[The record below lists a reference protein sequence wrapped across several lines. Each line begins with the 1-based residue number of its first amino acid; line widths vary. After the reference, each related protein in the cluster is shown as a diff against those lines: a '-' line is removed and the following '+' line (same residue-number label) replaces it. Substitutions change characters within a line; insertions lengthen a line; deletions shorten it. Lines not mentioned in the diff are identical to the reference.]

1 MRIFLE
7 LGWFFR
13 MAWKRYVGA
22 IVLLFFVAGFELIP
36 PKAIGWL
43 VDGVMAGDISKNQMF
58 IALGAIVALWVVVYF
73 MRVVWRVW
81 LFGAAAQLGTVL
93 RDKLYQHFT
102 RHAPRFFERY
112 RTGDLMA
119 RSTNDVKAVVMT
131 AGEGVLTLA
140 DSLIMGIAVL
150 IVMTTTISWE
160 LTLLALAPM
169 PVMAIMVNRFG
180 RQLHHRFSASQEAFS
195 SLSEET
201 QSSLNGIRMIRAFG
215 LESQQVDRFNAVA
228 DDTGEKNMA
237 VAKVDAMFDPVIFL
251 TIGTSFFCS
260 IAGGGYMVA
269 NGTLTLGE
277 LTAFTLYQ
285 GLMIWPML
293 AVAWLFNIIE
303 RGSAA
308 WKRIKELL
316 EEKPDLVDGEKALP
330 VERETL
336 TIAID
341 QFTWRGHDI
350 PALRDV
356 NVELAPGKMLGV
368 AGPVGSGKT
377 TILSLMLRLED
388 PVQGRVSY
396 GGTDLRDF
404 KLGEWRGKLAVVTQ
418 APFLFSRS
426 IADNIALGKPDATR
440 EEIREAAK
448 LACIDEDIMQFP
460 EGYETL
466 VGEKGITLSG
476 GQKQRISIARAL
488 LLDAEI
494 LVLDDA
500 LSAVD
505 GRTEHHILKNLHD
518 RAQHQTTVVI
528 AHRLSALESADEIIV
543 LQKGHI
549 EERGT
554 HKALVNAN
562 GWYAEMQR
570 YQQLE
575 QALEGAL

>member
-58 IALGAIVALWVVVYF
+58 IALGAIVALWIVVYF

-140 DSLIMGIAVL
+140 DSLIMGVAVL

-180 RQLHHRFSASQEAFS
+180 KQLHHRFSASQAAFS

-316 EEKPDLVDGEKALP
+316 EEKPDLVDGDKALP
-330 VERETL
+330 AERETL
-336 TIAID
+336 SIAID

-356 NVELAPGKMLGV
+356 NVELAPGRMLGV

-494 LVLDDA
+494 LVMDDA

-575 QALEGAL
+575 QALEEAL

>member
-180 RQLHHRFSASQEAFS
+180 KQLHHRFSASQAAFS

-316 EEKPDLVDGEKALP
+316 EEKPDLVDGDKALP
-330 VERETL
+330 TERGTL
-336 TIAID
+336 SITID

-356 NVELAPGKMLGV
+356 NVELAPGRMLGV

-575 QALEGAL
+575 QALEEAL

>member
-7 LGWFFR
+7 LGWFFK
-13 MAWKRYVGA
+13 MAWKRYLGA
-22 IVLLFFVAGFELIP
+22 IIIFFFVAGFELIP

-43 VDGVMAGDISKNQMF
+43 VDGVIAGDIHRNQMLM
-58 IALGAIVALWVVVYF
+58 ILGALVLLWGFVYLL
-73 MRVVWRVW
+73 RIIWRIW
-81 LFGAAAQLGTVL
+81 LFGAAAELGTVL
-93 RDKLYQHFT
+93 RDKLYRHFT
-102 RHAPRFFERY
+102 THAPPFFDRY

-140 DSLIMGIAVL
+140 DSLITGLAVL
-150 IVMTTTISWE
+150 IVMTTLMSWE

-169 PVMAIMVNRFG
+169 PVMAILVNRFG
-180 RQLHHRFSASQEAFS
+180 EQLHHRFTASQAAFS
-195 SLSEET
+195 SLSDET

-215 LESQQVDRFNAVA
+215 LESQQIDRFNAVA
-228 DDTGEKNMA
+228 DDTGEKNME
-237 VAKVDAMFDPVIFL
+237 VAKVDAMFDPVIYI
-251 TIGTSFFCS
+251 TIGASFFCS
-260 IAGGGYMVA
+260 ISGGGYMVA
-269 NGTLTLGE
+269 NGMMTLGE

-308 WKRIKELL
+308 WKRIKEILDTA
-316 EEKPDLVDGEKALP
+316 PDLVDGDASLP
-330 VERETL
+330 DTKETL
-336 TIAID
+336 SINVD
-341 QFTWRGHDI
+341 QFTWRGHEQ
-350 PALRDV
+350 PALRDISV
-356 NVELAPGKMLGV
+356 SLPPGKMLGI

-377 TILSLMLRLED
+377 TLLSLMLRFED
-388 PVQGRVSY
+388 PVQGRLQY
-396 GGTDLRDF
+396 GDIDLRAF
-404 KLGEWRGKLAVVTQ
+404 KLGDWRGKMAVVTQ
-418 APFLFSRS
+418 TPFLFSRS

-440 EEIREAAK
+440 EEIRAAAE
-448 LACIDEDIMQFP
+448 LACIDEDIIQFR
-460 EGYETL
+460 EGYDTL

-549 EERGT
+549 EERGR
-554 HKALVNAN
+554 HKELINAN

-575 QALEGAL
+575 QALEEA

>member
-7 LGWFFR
+7 LGWFFH

-22 IVLLFFVAGFELIP
+22 IVLLFLVAGFELIP

-43 VDGVMAGDISKNQMF
+43 VDGVMAGDITRNQMF
-58 IALGAIVALWVVVYF
+58 TALGAIIALWVVVYGL
-73 MRVVWRVW
+73 RVLWRVW
-81 LFGAAAQLGTVL
+81 LFGAAAKLGTVL

-102 RHAPRFFERY
+102 THSPRFFERY

-140 DSLIMGIAVL
+140 DSMIMGIAVL

-169 PVMAIMVNRFG
+169 PVMALMVNRFG
-180 RQLHHRFSASQEAFS
+180 TQLHHRFSASQAAFS
-195 SLSEET
+195 SLSDET

-215 LESQQVDRFNAVA
+215 LESQQIDRFNAVA

-237 VAKVDAMFDPVIFL
+237 VAKVDAMFDPVIYL
-251 TIGTSFFCS
+251 TIGASFFCS

-269 NGTLTLGE
+269 QGTLTLGE

-308 WKRIKELL
+308 WKRIKEVLD
-316 EEKPDLVDGEKALP
+316 EKPDLVDGEKALP
-330 VERETL
+330 AGRETL
-336 TIAID
+336 SLAID
-341 QFTWRGHDI
+341 QFTWRGHDVA
-350 PALRDV
+350 ALRDV
-356 NVELAPGKMLGV
+356 NIALAPGKMLGI

-377 TILSLMLRLED
+377 TLLALMLRLED
-388 PVQGRVSY
+388 PVQGRISY

-404 KLGEWRGKLAVVTQ
+404 RLGEWRGKLAVVTQ

-440 EEIREAAK
+440 EAIREAAK

-518 RAQHQTTVVI
+518 RSKHQTTVVI

-554 HKALVNAN
+554 HHALVNAN

-575 QALEGAL
+575 QALEEAL

>member
-43 VDGVMAGDISKNQMF
+43 VDGVMAGDISKKQMF

-140 DSLIMGIAVL
+140 DSMIMGIAVL

-180 RQLHHRFSASQEAFS
+180 KQLHHRFSASQAAFS

-269 NGTLTLGE
+269 DGTLTLGE

-308 WKRIKELL
+308 WKRIKALL
-316 EEKPDLVDGEKALP
+316 DEKPDLVDGDKALP
-330 VERETL
+330 AERETL
-336 TIAID
+336 SIAID

-396 GGTDLRDF
+396 GGTALRDF

-549 EERGT
+549 EERGK

-575 QALEGAL
+575 QALEEAL

>member
-140 DSLIMGIAVL
+140 DSLIMGVAVL

-180 RQLHHRFSASQEAFS
+180 KQLHHRFGASQAAFS

-316 EEKPDLVDGEKALP
+316 EEKPDLVDGDKALP
-330 VERETL
+330 AERETL
-336 TIAID
+336 SIAID

-356 NVELAPGKMLGV
+356 NVELAPGRMLGV

-418 APFLFSRS
+418 EPFLFSRS

-575 QALEGAL
+575 QALEEAL

>member
-13 MAWKRYVGA
+13 QAWKRYVGA
-22 IVLLFFVAGFELIP
+22 IIIFFFVAGFELIP

-43 VDGVMAGDISKNQMF
+43 VDGVMAGDISREQMLL
-58 IALGAIVALWVVVYF
+58 ALGAIVLLWGVVYLL
-73 MRVVWRVW
+73 RIVWRIW
-81 LFGAAAQLGTVL
+81 LFGAAVELGTVL
-93 RDKLYQHFT
+93 RDKLYRHFT
-102 RHAPRFFERY
+102 THSPRFFERY

-119 RSTNDVKAVVMT
+119 RATNDVKAVVMT

-140 DSLIMGIAVL
+140 DSIITGLAVL
-150 IVMTTTISWE
+150 IIMTTTISWE
-160 LTLLALAPM
+160 LTLLALSPM
-169 PVMAIMVNRFG
+169 PVMAILVNRFG
-180 RQLHHRFSASQEAFS
+180 NILHYRFTDSQAAFSA
-195 SLSEET
+195 LSDET
-201 QSSLNGIRMIRAFG
+201 QTSLNGIRMIRAFG
-215 LESQQVDRFNAVA
+215 LEQQQVERFNAVA
-228 DDTGEKNMA
+228 DDTGNKNIE
-237 VAKVDAMFDPVIFL
+237 VAKVDAMFQPVIYI
-251 TIGTSFFCS
+251 TIGASFFCS

-269 NGTLTLGE
+269 NGSLTLGQ

-308 WKRIKELL
+308 WKRIKEILD
-316 EEKPDLVDGEKALP
+316 EKPDLLDGNAELPAL
-330 VERETL
+330 RQTL
-336 TIAID
+336 AIGIG
-341 QFTWRGHDI
+341 QFTWRGNDV

-356 NVELAPGKMLGV
+356 NVDLAPGKMLGI

-377 TILSLMLRLED
+377 TLLSLMLRFED
-388 PVQGRVSY
+388 PQQGSLQY
-396 GGTDLRDF
+396 GGVDLRDV
-404 KLGEWRGKLAVVTQ
+404 KLDDWRGKMAVVTQ

-426 IADNIALGKPDATR
+426 IADNIALGRPEASRD
-440 EEIREAAK
+440 EIRTAAK
-448 LACIDEDIMQFP
+448 LACIDEDIMQFR
-460 EGYETL
+460 EGYDTL

-476 GQKQRISIARAL
+476 GQKQRIAIARAL

-494 LVLDDA
+494 LILDDA

-554 HKALVNAN
+554 HEALVNAN

-575 QALEGAL
+575 QALEEAL

>member
-43 VDGVMAGDISKNQMF
+43 VDGVMAGDISKKQMF
-58 IALGAIVALWVVVYF
+58 IALGAIIALWVVVYF

-180 RQLHHRFSASQEAFS
+180 KQLHHRFSASQAAFS

-316 EEKPDLVDGEKALP
+316 EEKPDLVDGDKALP
-330 VERETL
+330 AEREAL
-336 TIAID
+336 SIAID

-356 NVELAPGKMLGV
+356 NVELAPGRMLGV

-575 QALEGAL
+575 QALEEAL

>member
-73 MRVVWRVW
+73 MRVIWRVW

-180 RQLHHRFSASQEAFS
+180 KQLHHRFSASQAAFS

-228 DDTGEKNMA
+228 DDTGEKNMS

-316 EEKPDLVDGEKALP
+316 EEKPDLVDGDKALP
-330 VERETL
+330 AERETL

-341 QFTWRGHDI
+341 QFTWRGHGI

-575 QALEGAL
+575 QALEEAL

>member
-13 MAWKRYVGA
+13 MAWKRYIGA

-43 VDGVMAGDISKNQMF
+43 VDGVMAGEISKNQMLL
-58 IALGAIVALWVVVYF
+58 ALGAIIALWVVVYF

-140 DSLIMGIAVL
+140 DSMIMGIAVL

-180 RQLHHRFSASQEAFS
+180 KQLHHRFSASQAAFS

-316 EEKPDLVDGEKALP
+316 EEKPDLVDGDKALP
-330 VERETL
+330 TERETL
-336 TIAID
+336 SIAID
-341 QFTWRGHDI
+341 QFTWRGHEI

-368 AGPVGSGKT
+368 AGPVGCGKT

-388 PVQGRVSY
+388 PIQGRVSY

-549 EERGT
+549 EERGK

-562 GWYAEMQR
+562 GWYSEMQR

-575 QALEGAL
+575 QALEEAL

>member
-13 MAWKRYVGA
+13 QAWKRYVGA
-22 IVLLFFVAGFELIP
+22 IIIFFFVAGFELIP

-43 VDGVMAGDISKNQMF
+43 VDGVMAGDISREQMLL
-58 IALGAIVALWVVVYF
+58 ALGAIVLLWGVVYLL
-73 MRVVWRVW
+73 RIVWRIW
-81 LFGAAAQLGTVL
+81 LFGAAVELGTVL
-93 RDKLYQHFT
+93 RDKLYRHFT
-102 RHAPRFFERY
+102 THSPRFFERY

-119 RSTNDVKAVVMT
+119 RATNDVKAVVMT

-140 DSLIMGIAVL
+140 DSIITGLAVL
-150 IVMTTTISWE
+150 IIMTTTISWE
-160 LTLLALAPM
+160 LTLLALSPM
-169 PVMAIMVNRFG
+169 PVMAILVNRFG
-180 RQLHHRFSASQEAFS
+180 NILHYRFTDSQAAFSA
-195 SLSEET
+195 LSDET
-201 QSSLNGIRMIRAFG
+201 QTSLNGIRMIRAFG
-215 LESQQVDRFNAVA
+215 LEQQQVERFNAVA
-228 DDTGEKNMA
+228 DDTGNKNIE
-237 VAKVDAMFDPVIFL
+237 VAKVDAMFQPVIYI
-251 TIGTSFFCS
+251 TIGASFFCS

-269 NGTLTLGE
+269 NGSLTLGQ

-308 WKRIKELL
+308 WKRIKEILD
-316 EEKPDLVDGEKALP
+316 EKPDLLDGNTELP
-330 VERETL
+330 AQRQTL
-336 TIAID
+336 AIGIGK
-341 QFTWRGHDI
+341 FTWRGHDV

-356 NVELAPGKMLGV
+356 NVDLAPGKMLGI

-377 TILSLMLRLED
+377 TLLSLMLRFED
-388 PVQGRVSY
+388 PQQGSLQY
-396 GGTDLRDF
+396 GGVDLRDV
-404 KLGEWRGKLAVVTQ
+404 KLDDWRGKMAVVTQ
-418 APFLFSRS
+418 APFLFSSS
-426 IADNIALGKPDATR
+426 IADNIALGRPEASRD
-440 EEIREAAK
+440 EIRTAAK
-448 LACIDEDIMQFP
+448 LACIDEDIMQFR
-460 EGYETL
+460 EGYDTL

-476 GQKQRISIARAL
+476 GQKQRIAIARAL

-494 LVLDDA
+494 LILDDA

-554 HKALVNAN
+554 HEALVNAN

-575 QALEGAL
+575 QALEEAL

>member
-1 MRIFLE
+1 MRIFVE
-7 LGWFFR
+7 LGWYFR
-13 MAWKRYVGA
+13 QAWKRYVGA
-22 IVLLFFVAGFELIP
+22 IVIFVFVATFELIP

-43 VDGVMAGDISKNQMF
+43 VDGVMAGDITREHMLM
-58 IALGAIVALWVVVYF
+58 ALGAIVLLWFVVYAL
-73 MRVVWRVW
+73 RIIWRVW
-81 LFGAAAQLGTVL
+81 LFGAAAGLGTVL
-93 RDKLYQHFT
+93 RDKLYRHFT
-102 RHAPRFFERY
+102 THSPRFFERY

-140 DSLIMGIAVL
+140 DSVITGLAVL

-169 PVMAIMVNRFG
+169 PVMAFMVNRFG
-180 RQLHHRFSASQEAFS
+180 TQLHHRFSASQAAFS
-195 SLSEET
+195 DLSDET

-215 LESQQVDRFNAVA
+215 LESQQIARFNKVA

-237 VAKVDAMFDPVIFL
+237 VAKVDAMFDPVIFV

-260 IAGGGYMVA
+260 ITGGGYMVA

-303 RGSAA
+303 RGAAA
-308 WKRIKELL
+308 WKRIKEVLDETSEL
-316 EEKPDLVDGEKALP
+316 QDGEMPLP
-330 VERETL
+330 ENPQTL
-336 TIAID
+336 AITLD

-350 PALRDV
+350 PALRDIAI
-356 NVELAPGKMLGV
+356 ELPAGKMLGI
-368 AGPVGSGKT
+368 AGPVGSGKST
-377 TILSLMLRLED
+377 LLSLMLRFED
-388 PVQGRVSY
+388 PVQGAVKY
-396 GGTDLRDF
+396 GGVSLKEF
-404 KLGEWRGKLAVVTQ
+404 KIGEWRSKLAVVTQ
-418 APFLFSRS
+418 TPFLFSRS
-426 IADNIALGKPDATR
+426 IAENIALGRPDATH
-440 EEIREAAK
+440 EQIRAAAK
-448 LACIDEDIMQFP
+448 LACIDDDILQFR

-528 AHRLSALESADEIIV
+528 AHRLSALEAADEIIV
-543 LQKGHI
+543 LQKGHV

-554 HKALVNAN
+554 HNTLVAAN
-562 GWYAEMQR
+562 GWYAEMQH

-575 QALEGAL
+575 QALEASL